1 MGVAINVSGAP
12 VAPGRPNNA
21 IELARALGD
30 STKLPTKQLTDTP
43 ALIAQEQDMLL
54 KCESAIENLRF
65 AFWAAGKALQVVR
78 DARLYRAQF
87 ETFEEYTQTRWDITP
102 QYAGKLIRTWRVAE
116 ALFQARPGGGLE
128 TIVSTK
134 LGYGHAWALVP
145 LVEEHGVQAAVYLY
159 LALVKIKGA
168 GVTAALVQ
176 GAVETLPKEAAGHKG
191 KTEEAVAAY
200 LAPLEGTAHST
211 PGLDPAKAVRALSK
225 AAKTFDPHTVQAA
238 LEHDPKR
245 ARTAVKSL
253 IEALSSVSGVKV
265 TFLESDTEAAALE
278 GEAENARE
286 AEAAHTDEDAAVGG
300 EGEAVAASAA

>member
-1 MGVAINVSGAP
+1 MGKPINVFGAP
-12 VAPGRPNNA
+12 TAPGRPDNA

-30 STKLPTKQLTDTP
+30 SAKLPTQQLTDTP
-43 ALIAQEQDMLL
+43 ALIAQEQDMLI

-78 DARLYRAQF
+78 DARLYRSRF
-87 ETFEEYTQTRWDITP
+87 ETFEEYTQTKWDITP

-116 ALFQARPGGGLE
+116 ALFQAKPGGGLE

-159 LALVKIKGA
+159 LGLVKVKGA
-168 GVTAALVQ
+168 SVTAALVQ
-176 GAVETLPKEAAGHKG
+176 GAVETLPTAAAGHKA
-191 KTEEAVAAY
+191 KTEEAVLSY
-200 LAPLEGTAHST
+200 LASLEDETHST
-211 PGLDPAKAVRALSK
+211 PTADPAKAVRALSK
-225 AAKTFDPHTVQAA
+225 AAKTFDADTVQAA
-238 LEHDPKR
+238 LKHDPKR

-265 TFLESDTEAAALE
+265 TFLEGD
-278 GEAENARE
+278 
-286 AEAAHTDEDAAVGG
+286 AEAAEIEGVAETPDGG
-300 EGEAVAASAA
+300 AESEAVAASAA

>member
-1 MGVAINVSGAP
+1 MGKAINVGGAP
-12 VAPGRPNNA
+12 TAPGRPNNA

-30 STKLPTKQLTDTP
+30 SAKLPTKQLTDTP
-43 ALIAQEQDMLL
+43 ALIAQEQDMLV

-78 DARLYRAQF
+78 DARLYRAEF
-87 ETFEEYTQTRWDITP
+87 ETFEEYTQTKWDITP

-128 TIVSTK
+128 TIVSKK
-134 LGYGHAWALVP
+134 LGYGHAWALTP
-145 LVEEHGVQAAVYLY
+145 LVEEHSVQAAVYLY
-159 LALVKIKGA
+159 LGLVKIKGA

-176 GAVETLPKEAAGHKG
+176 GALEALPTTAFGHKA
-191 KTEEAVAAY
+191 KTEEAVLTY
-200 LAPLEGTAHST
+200 LASLENETHST
-211 PGLDPAKAVRALSK
+211 PAADPGKAVRALAK
-225 AAKTFDPHTVQAA
+225 AARTFDAGTIQAA

-265 TFLESDTEAAALE
+265 TFIDDGDTEAAKL
-278 GEAENARE
+278 EAE
-286 AEAAHTDEDAAVGG
+286 V
-300 EGEAVAASAA
+300 EGANESTESESVASAV

>member
-1 MGVAINVSGAP
+1 MGKAINVGGAP
-12 VAPGRPNNA
+12 AAPGRPDNA

-30 STKLPTKQLTDTP
+30 SSRLPTKQLTNTP
-43 ALIAQEQDMLL
+43 ALIAQEQDMLV

-87 ETFEEYTQTRWDITP
+87 ETFEEYTQARWDITP

-145 LVEEHGVQAAVYLY
+145 LVEEHSVQAAVYLY
-159 LALVKIKGA
+159 LGLVKVKGSN
-168 GVTAALVQ
+168 VTAALVQ
-176 GAVETLPKEAAGHKG
+176 GAVEALPKAAAGQKG
-191 KTEEAVAAY
+191 KTEDAVIAY
-200 LAPLEGTAHST
+200 LTSLEDGTRST
-211 PGLDPAKAVRALSK
+211 PAADPAKAVRALSK
-225 AAKTFDPHTVQAA
+225 AAKTFDACTVQAA

-265 TFLESDTEAAALE
+265 TFLESEPAAEDAELEDRATDAAENAEESPEGEAAA
-278 GEAENARE
+278 A
-286 AEAAHTDEDAAVGG
+286 
-300 EGEAVAASAA
+300 